1 MNIETE
7 NLIRRFPDALL
18 LVGRLLMAGIFVHEG
33 AFLLANFDGAAASMA
48 KLGVPSIG
56 LVATI
61 VLQLMAGFS
70 IALGFLTRY
79 GAIALALFC
88 LATAALFHTHFS
100 VRDELLHFEKDLA
113 IAGGLFTLAIHGGG
127 AWSIEAMAPRWL
139 RVYFLYQERS

>member
-1 MNIETE
+1 MNAGVEK
-7 NLIRRFPDALL
+7 LRRDLSDALL
-18 LVGRLLMAGIFVHEG
+18 FAGRLLLAGIFVHESV
-33 AFLLANFDGAAASMA
+33 FLLTHFDSAAASME

-56 LVATI
+56 LAATI
-61 VLQLMAGFS
+61 ALQLVAGLS
-70 IALGFLTRY
+70 IAFGFLTRY

-88 LATAALFHTHFS
+88 LVTAALFHTHFA

-139 RVYFLYQERS
+139 RPYL